1 MNDSSGV
8 VETPAVD
15 EQRLNAF
22 LGKAV
27 GDLGAAVSA
36 VLVSIGDELG
46 FYKALKKQPLTA
58 AGLAAATGTNER
70 YVREWLGNQAAS
82 GYIEYD
88 AATQMFSMTPEQA
101 LCLADPNGP
110 ADVPGAYL
118 VVRDLFHIRDRAL
131 DNFRTGKGME
141 WGEHHQCL
149 FHGTERFFRAS
160 YNSNL
165 LGAWLPALDGV
176 VDKLRAGARVADV
189 GCGHGASTIL
199 MAQAFPKS
207 TFVGIDY
214 HDRSIE
220 TAQQRA
226 KAAGVANTR
235 FEVADAATYHG
246 GPYDLIAFFDCLHD
260 MADPAGAARHAR
272 QSLKPD
278 GHVMIVEPFAHDRL
292 EDNLNPVGRVYYGA
306 STLVCVPVSIAKN
319 GPALGAQ
326 AGEQKLRDV
335 VVGQGGFTRFRR
347 ATETPFNLVLEA
359 RP

>member
-1 MNDSSGV
+1 MS
-8 VETPAVD
+8 VD

-46 FYKALKKQPLTA
+46 LYKAIA
-58 AGLAAATGTNER
+58 AGAVTAGELAAKTGTNER
-70 YVREWLGNQAAS
+70 YIREWLANQAAG
-82 GYIEYD
+82 GYVEYD
-88 AATQMFSMTPEQA
+88 PATQQFSMTPEQA

-110 ADVPGAYL
+110 ADVPGAYSII
-118 VVRDLFHIRDRAL
+118 RDLFHIRDRAL

-141 WGEHHQCL
+141 WGEHHSCL

-165 LGAWLPALDGV
+165 LGSWLPALDGMTPRLQSGI
-176 VDKLRAGARVADV
+176 KVADV

-199 MAQAFPKS
+199 MAKAYPKS

-214 HDRSIE
+214 HPESIA
-220 TAQQRA
+220 TARQRA
-226 KAAGVANTR
+226 RDAGVKNVS
-235 FEVADAATYHG
+235 FEAADATSYNG
-246 GPYDLIAFFDCLHD
+246 DPYDLIAFFDCIHD

-272 QSLKPD
+272 ASLAPN
-278 GHVMIVEPFAHDRL
+278 GTVMAVEPFANDRL
-292 EDNLNPVGRVYYGA
+292 EQNLNPVGRVYYGA
-306 STLVCVPVSIAKN
+306 STMVCVPVSLAKK

-326 AGEQKLRDV
+326 AGEERLRDV
-335 VVGQGGFTRFRR
+335 FVNGGGFTRFRR
-347 ATETPFNLVLEA
+347 ATETPFNIILEA